1 MNKDR
6 VRVLVVD
13 DEPRY
18 VRAIQVNL
26 EASGYE
32 VLAARNGQ
40 TAIELAASEA
50 PDLILLDI
58 RMPGL
63 DGYEVCR
70 RIREFSAVPIIM
82 LTAMAEDADKV
93 KGLDIGADD
102 YVTKPFSADELL
114 ARVRSALRRVELSE
128 RQAPHPTF
136 QAGDLLVDFA
146 RQRVFV
152 CDLEVN
158 LTPTEYRLLC
168 ELVRQAGRVLVPDYL
183 LEKVWG
189 MGYEGENRLL
199 WQAVHRLRRKIEPD
213 PRNPQYIQTRPGLGY
228 VFAQVGAGA
237 SLYSYP
243 PKSATHFKSAWHFI
257 YQSYDKP
264 PCLGLDSSNEA
275 SSRT

>member
-1 MNKDR
+1 MNKGK
-6 VRVLVVD
+6 VHILVVD

-18 VRAIQVNL
+18 IRAIQVNL
-26 EASGYE
+26 ETSGYE
-32 VLAARNGQ
+32 VLAARDGQ
-40 TAIELAASEA
+40 TAIELAVSEQ

-82 LTAMAEDADKV
+82 LTALAEDTDKV

-114 ARVRSALRRVELSE
+114 ARVRAALRRVELSE
-128 RQAPHPTF
+128 RQDPHPTF
-136 QAGDLLVDFA
+136 QAGDLLIDFA
-146 RQRVFV
+146 RQQVFARGQ
-152 CDLEVN
+152 EVN

-168 ELVRQAGRVLVPDYL
+168 ELVKQAGRVLVPEYL

-199 WQAVHRLRRKIEPD
+199 WQAVHRLRRKIEHD
-213 PRNPQYIQTRPGLGY
+213 PRNPQYIQTRPGIGS
-228 VFAQVGAGA
+228 VFA
-237 SLYSYP
+237 P
-243 PKSATHFKSAWHFI
+243 P
-257 YQSYDKP
+257 
-264 PCLGLDSSNEA
+264 E
-275 SSRT
+275 

>member
-1 MNKDR
+1 MNKGK
-6 VRVLVVD
+6 VRILVVD

-32 VLAARNGQ
+32 VLAARDGQ
-40 TAIELAASEA
+40 TAMDLAASEEPA
-50 PDLILLDI
+50 LILLDI

-82 LTAMAEDADKV
+82 LTALAEDADKV

-114 ARVRSALRRVELSE
+114 ARVRSTLRRIELSG
-128 RQAPHPTF
+128 RQEPRPTF
-136 QAGDLLVDFA
+136 QSGDLLVDFA

-152 CDLEVN
+152 CDQEAN

-168 ELVRQAGRVLVPDYL
+168 ELVGQAGRVLVPEYL

-199 WQAVHRLRRKIEPD
+199 WQAIHRLRRKIERD
-213 PRNPQYIQTRPGLGY
+213 PRSPQYIQTRPGIGY
-228 VFAQVGAGA
+228 VFV
-237 SLYSYP
+237 LP
-243 PKSATHFKSAWHFI
+243 
-257 YQSYDKP
+257 
-264 PCLGLDSSNEA
+264 E
-275 SSRT
+275 